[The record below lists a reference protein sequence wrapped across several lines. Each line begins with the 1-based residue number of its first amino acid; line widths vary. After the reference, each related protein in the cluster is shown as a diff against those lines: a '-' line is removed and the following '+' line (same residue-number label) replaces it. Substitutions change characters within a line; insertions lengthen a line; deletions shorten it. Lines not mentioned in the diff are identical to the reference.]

1 MSDDRRLKVGVAQIH
16 PALGD
21 VEANLEKHVDWI
33 ERARGEGVELLVF
46 PELSLTGY
54 DLRGRSVDLAIEV
67 EHPLQHGALRVIAEA
82 AGEMFVV
89 VGFIEE
95 GFGAQLF
102 NAGAVFHRGD
112 QLFVHRK
119 LNLANYGDMQEAKFF
134 ATGRYLEPFKLPK
147 HFVGA
152 MLLCSDCWNPALVHI
167 AALHGATAL
176 IVPTNSSLDANSGDV
191 TKPDRWD
198 LVLRFYASLYG
209 LPVIFCNRVGTEGN
223 HTFWGGSRILD
234 PFGEVQ
240 ALASRD
246 AEELLVVDIDLDAV
260 KQARFLLPT
269 VRDSNLDLIA
279 REVDRLAQRVGVPR
293 VVRDV

>member
-1 MSDDRRLKVGVAQIH
+1 MSDDRRLRIGVAQIH

-21 VEANLEKHVDWI
+21 LEGNLAKHLSWI
-33 ERARGEGVELLVF
+33 ERARTEGVELLVF

-54 DLRGRSVDLAIEV
+54 DLGDRSVEVAIEV
-67 EHPLQHGALRVIAEA
+67 VHPLADDVLRVIAEA
-82 AGEMFVV
+82 AGDMFVV
-89 VGFIEE
+89 AGFIEE

-102 NAGAVFHRGD
+102 NAGALFHQGE
-112 QLFVHRK
+112 QIFVHRK

-134 ATGRYLEPFKLPK
+134 AAGRYLEPFKLPK
-147 HFVGA
+147 RFVGA

-209 LPVIFCNRVGTEGN
+209 LPVIFCNRVGTEGG

-234 PFGEVQ
+234 PFGEVA

-246 AEELLVVDIDLDAV
+246 AEELLVADIDLDAV
-260 KQARFLLPT
+260 KRARFLLPT
-269 VRDSNLDLIA
+269 VRDSNLDLIV

-293 VVRDV
+293 VVRDL